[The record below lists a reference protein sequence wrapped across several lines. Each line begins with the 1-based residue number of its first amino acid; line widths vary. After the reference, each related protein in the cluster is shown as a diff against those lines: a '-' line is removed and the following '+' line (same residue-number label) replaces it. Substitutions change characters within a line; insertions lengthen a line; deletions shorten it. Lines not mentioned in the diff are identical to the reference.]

1 MEEVETQGPISEM
14 PETILILIM
23 SHLEFDE
30 ILRMTRINKMFNRYT
45 KNKTLWEMVHNAYDQ
60 RHFGG
65 KSFMNL
71 GGDFFSDTRQKL
83 SRAGSGAKNGYYDF
97 FFFNL

>member
-1 MEEVETQGPISEM
+1 MDEVDVQGPISEM

-45 KNKTLWEMVHNAYDQ
+45 KNKMLWELAYERHDQ
-60 RHFGG
+60 KYFG
-65 KSFMNL
+65 KCNL
-71 GGDFFSDTRQKL
+71 TARDENFPRESDTRQK
-83 SRAGSGAKNGYYDF
+83 SII
-97 FFFNL
+97 